1 MKLEIYGIR
10 FSYDGRPVLN
20 EVTFSVKEG
29 EVVGLIGP
37 NGSGKT
43 TLIKCI
49 DRILK
54 PKAGV
59 VLVDG
64 RGMGTMTLQ
73 ERSWLMAYVPQSAH
87 SVFSSTVF
95 ETVLLGRKPYI
106 SWGLSQRDKEVVSQ
120 AIYLMGLENYTL
132 RQFNELSGGERQKVL
147 ITRALV
153 QEPEIL
159 LLDEPTSNLDLR
171 HQIEVLNIIRRVARE
186 KGMTV
191 LMVMHD
197 LNLAAR
203 FSDRLIL
210 LREGKVWDGG
220 TPAEV
225 LTPENMRQVYGIEAI
240 IYRNSGHT
248 HIIPLEVSQAERRLE
263 DEERKRKEA
272 YIKHGRYK

>member
-1 MKLEIYGIR
+1 M
-10 FSYDGRPVLN
+10 
-20 EVTFSVKEG
+20 
-29 EVVGLIGP
+29 VGFP

-54 PKAGV
+54 PRAGV

-64 RGMGTMTLQ
+64 GEIRKMTLH
-73 ERSWLMAYVPQSAH
+73 ERSRLMAYVPQSGH

-95 ETVLLGRKPYI
+95 DTLLLGRKPYI

-120 AIYLMGLENYTL
+120 AISLMGLEDYTL

-153 QEPEIL
+153 QEPEVL

-171 HQIEVLNIIRRVARE
+171 HQIEVLNIIRWVARE
-186 KGMTV
+186 KGITV
-191 LMVMHD
+191 LMVLHD
-197 LNLAAR
+197 LNLASR
-203 FSDRLIL
+203 FSDRLVML
-210 LREGKVWDGG
+210 KEGKVWAEG

-225 LTPENMRQVYGIEAI
+225 LTPENMRQVYGIEATV
-240 IYRNSGHT
+240 YRNSGRP
-248 HIIPLEVSQAERRLE
+248 HIIPLEVCQAETRLQ
-263 DEERKRKEA
+263 DEQGKEV
-272 YIKHGRYK
+272 KDGR

>member
-1 MKLEIYGIR
+1 MKLEINGIR
-10 FSYDGRPVLN
+10 FSYGGRPALK
-20 EVTFSVKEG
+20 EVTFSVKGG
-29 EVVGLIGP
+29 EVVGFIGP

-64 RGMGTMTLQ
+64 GEVGKVGLK
-73 ERSWLMAYVPQSAH
+73 ERSRLMAYVPQSAH

-95 ETVLLGRKPYI
+95 DTLLLGRKPYI

-120 AIYLMGLENYTL
+120 AISLMGLEDYTL

-153 QEPEIL
+153 QEPEVL

-171 HQIEVLNIIRRVARE
+171 HQIEVLNIIRWVARE
-186 KGMTV
+186 KGITV

-197 LNLAAR
+197 LNLASR
-203 FSDRLIL
+203 FSDRLIML
-210 LREGKVWDGG
+210 KEGKVWDGG

-225 LTPENMRQVYGIEAI
+225 LTPENMREVYGIEAT
-240 IYRNSGHT
+240 IYRNSGHPY
-248 HIIPLEVSQAERRLE
+248 IMPLEVSRTERRLE
-263 DEERKRKEA
+263 NEEGKEA
-272 YIKHGRYK
+272 FVKDGRYR

>member
-1 MKLEIYGIR
+1 MKLEIKGIS
-10 FSYDGRPVLN
+10 FSYGGRPALDG
-20 EVTFSVKEG
+20 VTFGVKEG
-29 EVVGLIGP
+29 EVVGFIGP

-59 VLVDG
+59 VLVG
-64 RGMGTMTLQ
+64 GGEVGKVGLK
-73 ERSWLMAYVPQSAH
+73 ERSRLIAYVPQSAY
-87 SVFSSTVF
+87 SVFSATVF
-95 ETVLLGRKPYI
+95 DTLLLGRRPYI

-120 AIYLMGLENYTL
+120 AISLMGLEEYTL

-171 HQIEVLNIIRRVARE
+171 HQIEVLNIIRWVARE
-186 KGMTV
+186 KGITV

-197 LNLAAR
+197 LNLASR

-210 LREGKVWDGG
+210 LKQGKVWDGG

-225 LTPENMRQVYGIEAI
+225 LTPENMRQVYGIEVTV
-240 IYRNSGHT
+240 YRNSGHPY
-248 HIIPLEVSQAERRLE
+248 IIPLEISQAERDLGSE
-263 DEERKRKEA
+263 KAKEA
-272 YIKHGRYK
+272 YAKDGR

>member
-1 MKLEIYGIR
+1 MKLEINGIR
-10 FSYDGRPVLN
+10 FSYGGRPALN

-29 EVVGLIGP
+29 EVVGLIRP

-64 RGMGTMTLQ
+64 GEVKTMDTKQ
-73 ERSWLMAYVPQSAH
+73 HCRMMAYVPQSAH

-95 ETVLLGRKPYI
+95 DTVLLGRKPYI
-106 SWGLSQRDKEVVSQ
+106 SWGLSRRDKEVVSQ
-120 AIYLMGLENYTL
+120 TISLMGLEDYTL
-132 RQFNELSGGERQKVL
+132 RQFNELSGGERQKVI

-153 QEPEIL
+153 QEPEVL

-171 HQIEVLNIIRRVARE
+171 HQIEVLNIISRVA
-186 KGMTV
+186 KGKGITV

-210 LREGKVWDGG
+210 LKEGKVWDGG

-225 LTPENMRQVYGIEAI
+225 LTPENVRQVYGIEAT
-240 IYRNSGHT
+240 IYHDSGTT
-248 HIIPLEVSQAERRLE
+248 HIIPLEVSQAERGTE
-263 DEERKRKEA
+263 DEEGKEA
-272 YIKHGRYK
+272 YIKHGRDK

>member
-1 MKLEIYGIR
+1 MKLEIKGIR
-10 FSYDGRPVLN
+10 FSYGSRPALK
-20 EVTFSVKEG
+20 EVTFSVKGG
-29 EVVGLIGP
+29 EVVGFVGP

-59 VLVDG
+59 VLVNG
-64 RGMGTMTLQ
+64 GEIRKMTLH
-73 ERSWLMAYVPQSAH
+73 ERSRLMAYVPQSGH

-95 ETVLLGRKPYI
+95 DTLLLGRKPYI

-120 AIYLMGLENYTL
+120 AISLMGLEDYTL

-153 QEPEIL
+153 QEPEVL

-171 HQIEVLNIIRRVARE
+171 HQIEVLNIIRWVARE
-186 KGMTV
+186 KGITV
-191 LMVMHD
+191 LMVLHD
-197 LNLAAR
+197 LNLASR
-203 FSDRLIL
+203 FSDRLVML
-210 LREGKVWDGG
+210 KEGKVWAEG

-225 LTPENMRQVYGIEAI
+225 LTPENMRQVYGIEATV
-240 IYRNSGHT
+240 YRNSGHP
-248 HIIPLEVSQAERRLE
+248 HVIPLEVCQAETRLQ
-263 DEERKRKEA
+263 DEQGKEA
-272 YIKHGRYK
+272 YVKDGR